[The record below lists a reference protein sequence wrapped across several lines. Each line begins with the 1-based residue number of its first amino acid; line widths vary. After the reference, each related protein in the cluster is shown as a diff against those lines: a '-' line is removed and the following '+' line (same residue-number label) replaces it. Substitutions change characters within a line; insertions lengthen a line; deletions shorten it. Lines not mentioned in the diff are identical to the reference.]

1 MAGNKRIAGI
11 TIEIGGDTTKLQ
23 TALKDVDKQL
33 STTQNNLK
41 DVNKLLKLNPGN
53 TELLTQKQK
62 NLESAIKDTKD
73 RLEKLKDAQKEYGKG
88 TAEYD
93 AIQREIIETENNLKD
108 LEKEYKEFGSV
119 AKQKI
124 QAVGSAIKDAGKNIG
139 DFGKKWTTHVTAP
152 IAAIGGLSY
161 KAFTEVDEG
170 LDTII
175 KKTGAT
181 GDSLD
186 EMGDIMKDIANSI
199 PTDFA
204 TAGEAVGEV
213 NTRFGVTGDTLRGLS
228 EQYVKFAEINDT
240 DVTGAIDSTQKALAA
255 FGLDAASADSYLNAL
270 TATSQRTGIS
280 VDTLAAGAVQNATA
294 FKEMGLDIY
303 GATAF
308 MGDLEVSGADS
319 SAVMSG
325 LGKALKNATAEGIPL
340 DQALADLQNTIL
352 NGTESTDGLTA
363 AYELFGKNGAQVYE
377 AVKNGTL
384 DFTNLGTAV
393 DEAGNIV
400 TDTFDATLDPADQFK
415 VAMNNIKTLGAEIAE
430 TVMPWLSEALAKV
443 RDIIVSLREK
453 WEGLSEPQRQTIIKI
468 AGVIAAIG
476 PVLTMV
482 GSVTSAIG
490 GVIGL
495 LTGPAGIVVAIAA
508 VVAAG
513 VWLVENWDEVK
524 EKIKEVWEK
533 IKGFFVDAWEKI
545 KAIDWAK
552 LGREMWNNIKNA
564 FSTVTKWFKEKFD
577 AAWDAIKNI
586 KWADVGSW
594 IWDKVTAAFTAL
606 GSIKDWFKERFDDA
620 WDAIKKIDWGDIA
633 STIWDKITT
642 GLAGIGEWLLD
653 IFRTPINSVIDMV
666 NGMIGGVE
674 GAFNA
679 VVRGLNKLNFTVG
692 GGEILGVKIPEK
704 KIGISGLKEVSFGR
718 LDHLYNGGIVGEGGA
733 ATVGE
738 YAPEMLRVIN
748 GQAVVTPL
756 PGAERWGSNDE
767 YNFNIY
773 TQPGQSAQQI
783 AAEVQKVLVRQQQ
796 QRRAAYA

>member
-1 MAGNKRIAGI
+1 MAGKSRISGI

-23 TALKDVDKQL
+23 SALKGVDRDL
-33 STTQNNLK
+33 ASTQNNLK
-41 DVNKLLKLNPGN
+41 DINKLLKLNPGN

-62 NLESAIKDTKD
+62 NLENAINDTKS
-73 RLEKLKDAQKEYGKG
+73 RLEQLKDAQNDVGKG

-93 AIQREIIETENNLKD
+93 AIQREIIDTENQLKS
-108 LEKEYKEFGSV
+108 LENEYKEFGSV

-228 EQYVKFAEINDT
+228 EQYIKFAEINDT
-240 DVTGAIDSTQKALAA
+240 DVTGAIDGTQKALAA
-255 FGLDAASADSYLNAL
+255 FGLGAESADSYLNQL
-270 TATSQRTGIS
+270 TATSQRTGVS

-294 FKEMGLDIY
+294 FKEMGLDIN

-340 DQALADLQNTIL
+340 DQALADLQDTIL
-352 NGTESTDGLTA
+352 NGTDSTDGLTA
-363 AYELFGKNGAQVYE
+363 AYELFGKSGAQVFD

-384 DFTNLGTAV
+384 DFTSLGTAV
-393 DEAGNIV
+393 DETGNIV

-453 WEGLSEPQRQTIIKI
+453 WEGLSEPQRQTIIKV
-468 AGVIAAIG
+468 AGIIAAIG

-495 LTGPAGIVVAIAA
+495 LTGPMGIVVAIGA

-524 EKIKEVWEK
+524 EKIKEIWEK

-552 LGREMWNNIKNA
+552 LGREMWNAIKNA
-564 FSTVTKWFKEKFD
+564 FSTVKTWFKEKFD
-577 AAWDAIKNI
+577 TAWDAIKNI
-586 KWADVGSW
+586 NWADVGITVW
-594 IWDKVTAAFTAL
+594 NKITGAF
-606 GSIKDWFKERFDDA
+606 GNIKEWFKERFDDA
-620 WDAIKKIDWGDIA
+620 WDAIKNIQWGEIA
-633 STIWDKITT
+633 NTIWDKITT
-642 GLAGIGEWLLD
+642 GLDGIGEWLIN
-653 IFRTPINSVIDMV
+653 IFKTPINSVIDLV

-692 GGEILGVKIPEK
+692 GGEILGVKIPQK

-718 LDHLYNGGIVGEGGA
+718 IDHLYNGGIVGEGGA

-738 YAPEMLRVIN
+738 YAPEMLRVVN

-756 PGAERWGSNDE
+756 PGADRWGSNDE